1 MQSKDIA
8 NFYDDYTSKQKK
20 TGVNGRHRTIMKRL
34 KQFGLQ
40 PHHRV
45 LEIGCGIGTVTGLL
59 AAYLN
64 KGQVVGADIS
74 PKSIEMA
81 KQNLKK
87 FGNAEFV
94 VSDMSSFSHTSKFD
108 VVLLPDV
115 LEHIPIEQH
124 PNLFKV
130 IRENIHEGSFVA
142 INLPNPY
149 YLDWAR
155 VHKPELLQIIDQS
168 VYSNLLIPNVYAND
182 MYLFHLECYSLFTND
197 SNYQW
202 IVLKPNRPF
211 QPGQP
216 DKIALAIENL
226 KTRIG

>member
-20 TGVNGRHRTIMKRL
+20 TGVNARHRTILKRL
-34 KQFGLQ
+34 KRFGLE
-40 PHHRV
+40 PNHRV

-59 AAYLN
+59 AAYLE
-64 KGQVVGADIS
+64 KGQVVGVDIS
-74 PKSIEMA
+74 PKSVELA
-81 KQNLKK
+81 RKNLSK

-94 VSDMSSFSHTSKFD
+94 VSDMSSFSHSSKFD

-115 LEHIPIEQH
+115 LEHIPVDQH
-124 PNLFKV
+124 ANLFRV
-130 IRENIHEGSFVA
+130 IRENIHENSFVA

-149 YLDWAR
+149 YLDWIR
-155 VHKPELLQIIDQS
+155 VNKPELLQIIDQS
-168 VYSNLLIPNVYAND
+168 IYTNLLLPNVYASD
-182 MYLFHLECYSLFTND
+182 MFLFHLESYSLFSNE

-202 IVLKPNRPF
+202 IILKPNRPYH
-211 QPGQP
+211 PGQP
-216 DKIALAIENL
+216 DKISLAIENF